1 MQSGQEQL
9 VELERILKH
18 LIKTDSHSTMLWT
31 TTKTIEKEYSVRTLL
46 SLTKIIGL
54 LSWVQGQQGSIWL
67 RISSKVLRNVELI

>member
-18 LIKTDSHSTMLWT
+18 LIKTDSLSTMLWT

-54 LSWVQGQQGSIWL
+54 LSWVQGQQGSTWL

>member
-1 MQSGQEQL
+1 
-9 VELERILKH
+9 
-18 LIKTDSHSTMLWT
+18 MLWT

-67 RISSKVLRNVELI
+67 RISSKVLKNAELI

>member
-18 LIKTDSHSTMLWT
+18 LIKTDSLSTMLWT

-46 SLTKIIGL
+46 SPTKITGL
-54 LSWVQGQQGSIWL
+54 LLWVQGQQVSIWL